1 MPQCPAHAIG
11 ISGLLVMSAVLLPAG
26 CTPFHGTRPVQLE
39 VVDGLSGLP
48 APGAKV
54 RQMVAPEKF
63 ERPLQ
68 VMATSDERG
77 VLAMNAIDASR
88 ESYWWVGPGGPAY
101 VGHGSGRLP
110 SEFREVTRDDGTVAF
125 IAPAWPKAAL
135 RIVMPE
141 GFTGPV
147 MELPIRQDVPRTSGW
162 MPAATVPA
170 DDMRVAIARATIA
183 TAADGGAHVAYPT
196 SIGGVP
202 GFVFERDSVLLRGR
216 TPLEIV
222 DAGSHLRTNRS
233 AVTDPTAI
241 FAWEVYLVVGPRD
254 QPTAPEVPFDP
265 DRVRMWFV
273 GTESSLWTWLDGANL
288 TPIDRQLAASEPLAG
303 RRQVTFSSAL
313 PMLKRSWVGQVTS
326 APKWTTRATVRA
338 EYETELDPAHRDMIK
353 SQARAFTSPG
363 DTPRVGWRV
372 CAMTGPL
379 TAAAVSARSIS
390 PPTAAE
396 LTAALSMCPDF
407 KPASWPVVDQL
418 HDRLI
423 AEWRALAPAEST
435 ASNQRL
441 LESRFADDLAA
452 VTGISAEC
460 VSALKLLLE
469 ESRLRRRLAS
479 LRIETCVPSVD
490 EVVGMSG
497 LGLRPEVAGAR
508 AASVHALRAIV
519 ADAERTIA
527 AGGTPMSSSVF
538 APSEVEM
545 AAVRSVTKCIDALQ
559 GVSEGDDAKRMRERL
574 SAAIARSPRDLPMA
588 RAAVILRFLPGLDA
602 EQSGCARSWLDAER
616 ARRVA
621 ALQELAALV
630 TQGDADQRKLTQL
643 LHAGTGAPAG
653 LSALLTC
660 LPEGTAREVQ
670 ALVGHWDALLDPVST
685 ARTLV
690 GDEGVSGLLE
700 LEPANLDAVSKL
712 FVSDV
717 LVRAPDDDPGRF
729 QALWSSI
736 LGREL
741 QPAERE
747 HVGAAFAAWQERLMP
762 KVRRALAAVS
772 EERREPDP
780 DGSGAAAQAEA
791 VRAIVS
797 AEGELE
803 VDFPAEIVP
812 SGAQSLARMER
823 LAEAFAAIPLSHVA
837 AVGMQYPHA
846 VSPWA
851 AIEEAGLSP
860 ADRASAV
867 RICVEHGDRLL
878 REYRE
883 LVRTV
888 MEAHVCDGRRALDQA
903 ENRPA
908 GSECGPD
915 VHAAWDAWL
924 WACERVRNEL
934 RSSLPAPACDA
945 IMARWMVACFPVLRD
960 LADMRDQ
967 SRTLLASSV
976 RELESIAFAN
986 RPASDPGAP
995 SAEVARITTVFQQ
1008 LQFDGDTLRER
1019 ERRGR
1024 MVR

>member
-1 MPQCPAHAIG
+1 
-11 ISGLLVMSAVLLPAG
+11 
-26 CTPFHGTRPVQLE
+26 
-39 VVDGLSGLP
+39 
-48 APGAKV
+48 
-54 RQMVAPEKF
+54 MVAPRKF
-63 ERPLQ
+63 EPPLQ

-77 VLAMNAIDASR
+77 VLAMNAIDISR
-88 ESYWWVGPGGPAY
+88 ESYWWVGPDGPAY

-125 IAPAWPKAAL
+125 IAPAWPKSAL

-233 AVTDPTAI
+233 AATDPTAI

-273 GTESSLWTWLDGANL
+273 GTESSLRTWLDGANL
-288 TPIDRQLAASEPLAG
+288 TPIDRQLAAREPLAG

-338 EYETELDPAHRDMIK
+338 EYETELEPAHHDMINA
-353 SQARAFTSPG
+353 QARALASPG
-363 DTPRVGWRV
+363 DTPRVRWRV

-435 ASNQRL
+435 ASNQRS

-460 VSALKLLLE
+460 VSALKLVLE
-469 ESRLRRRLAS
+469 ESRLRRRLAEM
-479 LRIETCVPSVD
+479 RIETCIPSVD
-490 EVVGMSG
+490 EVVGTSG
-497 LGLRPEVAGAR
+497 PRLRPEVAGAR
-508 AASVHALRAIV
+508 AASVHALRALV

-545 AAVRSVTKCIDALQ
+545 AAVRSVTKCIDALR
-559 GVSEGDDAKRMRERL
+559 GVSEGADARRMRERL
-574 SAAIARSPRDLPMA
+574 SAAIARFPRDLPMA

-602 EQSGCARSWLDAER
+602 EQSGCARAWLDAEC

-621 ALQELAALV
+621 ALEELASRV
-630 TQGDADQRKLTQL
+630 TEGDADQRQLTQL
-643 LHAGTGAPAG
+643 LHAGTGPPAG
-653 LSALLTC
+653 LAELLTC

-690 GDEGVSGLLE
+690 GDQGVSGLLV
-700 LEPANLDAVSKL
+700 LDPANVMAVSKL
-712 FVSDV
+712 FVVDV
-717 LVRAPDDDPGRF
+717 LVQAPDDDPGRF

-741 QPAERE
+741 HPAERE
-747 HVGAAFAAWQERLMP
+747 RVGAAFAAWQERLVP
-762 KVRRALAAVS
+762 KLRRALAAVS
-772 EERREPDP
+772 ADRREADP
-780 DGSGAAAQAEA
+780 DASAAAAQAWLASSAAQSEA

-797 AEGELE
+797 AEGQLE
-803 VDFPAEIVP
+803 VDFPAEVVP
-812 SGAQSLARMER
+812 SGAQSLARVER

-837 AVGMQYPHA
+837 TVGMQYPHP
-846 VSPWA
+846 VSPRA
-851 AIEEAGLSP
+851 AIEDAGLSQ
-860 ADRASAV
+860 ADRTSAI

-908 GSECGPD
+908 GPECGSG
-915 VHAAWDAWL
+915 VRVAWDAWL

-934 RSSLPAPACDA
+934 RSSLPVPACDA

-960 LADMRDQ
+960 LADMRDLPGTAPQ
-967 SRTLLASSV
+967 DGRARSRTLLASSV

-986 RPASDPGAP
+986 RPASDPGPP

-1008 LQFDGDTLRER
+1008 LQFDVDTLRER
-1019 ERRGR
+1019 ECRER